1 MGFGVVQAI
10 AWEVQWML
18 RYRVRKE
25 EYDEA
30 AQVCLLM
37 STTLRCNP
45 PKAQLPS
52 ETLPSR
58 TGRPSSVITL
68 KRSAA
73 CTWK

>member
-1 MGFGVVQAI
+1 MGLGVVQAI

-37 STTLRCNP
+37 PTTLRCNP
-45 PKAQLPS
+45 PQAQLPS

-58 TGRPSSVITL
+58 TGRPSPVITL